1 MLCLVIHQRTFP
13 GMLKTEQEFIF
24 RLKSFVRVGTG
35 VLFEVIAPHNK
46 SPSPHPSSLNFVS
59 VSKAALVVC
68 ISISIFLK
76 FIVCSRL
83 TSKALQ

>member
-1 MLCLVIHQRTFP
+1 
-13 GMLKTEQEFIF
+13 MLKTEQEFIF
-24 RLKSFVRVGTG
+24 RLKSFVCVGTG
-35 VLFEVIAPHNK
+35 ILFEVIAPHNK
-46 SPSPHPSSLNFVS
+46 SPSSPNFVS